1 MPRGEVEEAE
11 LIEETGEE
19 DLSVETTLLRELVM
33 SVVSLAT

>member
-1 MPRGEVEEAE
+1 VEEAE